1 MELTFYFLRH
11 GETTAS
17 REGGYCGDLDPDLTA
32 EGRQMASDFANAYGA
47 VPWAGVFTSPLKRSV
62 DTVRPFCQAIGA
74 GMQVRDGLRESAFG
88 RWEGMLPEQVQDR
101 FHDSYVAWLAD
112 PGWNAPD
119 GGERGVDVARRSTMV
134 LDEIERT
141 HPSGN
146 ILVASHKATIRIML
160 CSLLGIDVGRYRD
173 RIDMPVASVSVV
185 AMTGRGPLLQ
195 RLGDRAHLRLALRD
209 RPGT

>member
-1 MELTFYFLRH
+1 MGLTFYFLRH

-17 REGGYCGDLDPDLTA
+17 LEGGYCGDLDPELTC
-32 EGRQMASDFANAYGA
+32 EGRQMASDFANAYRA
-47 VPWAGVFTSPLKRSV
+47 TPWASVFTSPLKRSV
-62 DTVRPFCQAIGA
+62 DTVRPLCQATGVA
-74 GMQVRDGLRESAFG
+74 MQVRAGLRESAFG
-88 RWEGMLPEQVQDR
+88 RWEGMLPKQVQER

-119 GGERGVDVARRSTMV
+119 QGERGVDVARRSTMV

-141 HPSGN
+141 HLSGN
-146 ILVASHKATIRIML
+146 VLVVSHKATIRIIL

-185 AMTGRGPLLQ
+185 AMTARGPLLL
-195 RLGDRAHLRLALRD
+195 RLGDCTHLREGLRE
-209 RPGT
+209 RAGT